1 VPSPRQDR
9 PQIWCEKS
17 GAPRTAF
24 DAHTYNKAFRLL
36 AARPRMIEPIEP
48 VFGEKLPHAP
58 VQDQREGRVA
68 AWIKAAPA
76 T

>member
-1 VPSPRQDR
+1 VPSPGQDR

-36 AARPRMIEPIEP
+36 AARPRMIEPIEQ
-48 VFGEKLPHAP
+48 VFGEKLHMHRFKFNA
-58 VQDQREGRVA
+58 
-68 AWIKAAPA
+68 KAASRRG
-76 T
+76 